1 MEKYKFSD
9 ILKKL
14 NNDDTDMLI
23 YIQEQYRK
31 GKIKEEELSEEL
43 IEKLLKLY
51 DEQIEK
57 LRESNERR
65 KIKLKEYKERYMGK
79 KENI

>member
-1 MEKYKFSD
+1 M
-9 ILKKL
+9 
-14 NNDDTDMLI
+14 NVNDV
-23 YIQEQYRK
+23 EQ
-31 GKIKEEELSEEL
+31 
-43 IEKLLKLY
+43 LLKLY